1 MLSFPTSKRWQQV
14 IMSILLSVAFVL
26 LPLLFAACGGGT
38 STGSTNST
46 PTTNALPC
54 ANSTSGNSPTPTPY
68 PTPATTTPTAPS
80 GLITQGTLTVG
91 SDTTYPPQ
99 EFIDT
104 STGNAV
110 GFDVDLITAM
120 AQKLGLQAKVKTA
133 NFNTILDDLSAK
145 RFDVVISAITINSD
159 RVKKADFV
167 PYFLAG
173 ESLIVPKGNPMNL
186 KCASNLCGLKAGV
199 QSGTVELDDLN
210 TANKACTAAGKPG
223 ITITALTDQ
232 TAVIQLL
239 VNHRVDATYQDSPV
253 SDYYIK
259 QNPGQFEI
267 GGSVVN
273 AAPEGIAIRIGDTS
287 MLTAMQAAFSA
298 LKSDGTYDNLFAKW
312 QLNSAQKIG
321 S

>member
-1 MLSFPTSKRWQQV
+1 MLSVFSQKRWRQAF
-14 IMSILLSVAFVL
+14 MSIVFGISFVAIPILL
-26 LPLLFAACGGGT
+26 AACGSST
-38 STGSTNST
+38 NTGSGT

-54 ANSTSGNSPTPTPY
+54 STQANTGAPTPTPY
-68 PTPATTTPTAPS
+68 PPTASLTAPKD
-80 GLITQGTLTVG
+80 LITAGTLTVG

-104 STGNAV
+104 ATGKPV

-120 AQKLGLQAKVKTA
+120 AQKLGLKAKVVTA

-159 RVKKADFV
+159 RTVKADFV

-173 ESLIVPKGNPMNL
+173 ESLIVPMGNPN
-186 KCASNLCGLKAGV
+186 KIACVHNLCGFKVGV

-210 TANKACTAAGKPG
+210 AGSKDCTKAGKPA
-223 ITITALTDQ
+223 IQLTVLTDQ

-253 SDYYIK
+253 TDYYIK

-267 GGSVVN
+267 GGTVVN
-273 AAPEGIAIRIGDTS
+273 AAAEGIAVRKGDTS
-287 MLTAMQAAFSA
+287 MLGAMQAAFTA
-298 LKSDGTYDNLFAKW
+298 IKTDGTYDSLFSKW
-312 QLNSAQKIG
+312 QLNASQKIG
-321 S
+321 G